1 MPRPPSES
9 PRPSESPPPAP
20 RPRTAPSTRPA
31 FAWFTMPL
39 RAAREVLA
47 AFYDNGLGGLVPL
60 VIVLLV
66 LAVVLSVL
74 TLAGPIIPFIYP
86 LF

>member
-1 MPRPPSES
+1 
-9 PRPSESPPPAP
+9 
-20 RPRTAPSTRPA
+20 
-31 FAWFTMPL
+31 MPL

>member
-1 MPRPPSES
+1 MSRSPSENQ
-9 PRPSESPPPAP
+9 PPTERPAAEPA
-20 RPRTAPSTRPA
+20 TRPA
-31 FAWFTMPL
+31 MAWLTMPMKTAGDIL
-39 RAAREVLA
+39 R
-47 AFYDNGLGGLVPL
+47 AFYDQGLGALMPL

-74 TLAGPIIPFIYP
+74 TLAGPVIPFIYP

>member
-1 MPRPPSES
+1 MSSERPESES
-9 PRPSESPPPAP
+9 PAP
-20 RPRTAPSTRPA
+20 RQTVTPATRPRG
-31 FAWFTMPL
+31 AWLTMSL
-39 RAAREVLA
+39 QTARDIIQ
-47 AFYDNGLGGLVPL
+47 AFYDQGLGALVPL

-74 TLAGPIIPFIYP
+74 TLAGPVIPFIYP

>member
-1 MPRPPSES
+1 MSGEPTEN
-9 PRPSESPPPAP
+9 EQPAERGP
-20 RPRTAPSTRPA
+20 VAPASRPRN
-31 FAWFTMPL
+31 AWLTMPL
-39 RAAREVLA
+39 RTARDIIQ
-47 AFYDNGLGGLVPL
+47 AFYDQGLGALVPL

-74 TLAGPIIPFIYP
+74 TLAGPVIPFIYP

>member
-1 MPRPPSES
+1 
-9 PRPSESPPPAP
+9 
-20 RPRTAPSTRPA
+20 
-31 FAWFTMPL
+31 MPL
-39 RAAREVLA
+39 RTARDIIQ
-47 AFYDNGLGGLVPL
+47 AFYDQGLGALVPL

-74 TLAGPIIPFIYP
+74 TLAGPVIPFIYP